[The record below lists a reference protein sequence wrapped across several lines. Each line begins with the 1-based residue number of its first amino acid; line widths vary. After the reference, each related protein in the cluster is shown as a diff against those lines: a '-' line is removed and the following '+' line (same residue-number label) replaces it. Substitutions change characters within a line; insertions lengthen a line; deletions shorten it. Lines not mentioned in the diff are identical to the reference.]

1 MSNTKVGERAKE
13 RISTRSITAA
23 AMLIAVSVVLQFL
36 EFSIPLIPSFVK
48 LDISDIPALI
58 GSFIMGPLYGV
69 AIEFVKNILH
79 LPFGTSSGVGEICNF
94 LFGAVFV
101 FVAGI
106 VYKKI
111 HTRKGAVLGS
121 VLGALAMAAL
131 SLPMNYF
138 FVYPAYV
145 VIFRMPLDAIIDAY
159 EAILAPIA
167 DKPTSNSLLN
177 CLIVFNLPFTFLKGI
192 LEAAICH
199 VIYKP
204 ISRLYHR

>member
-1 MSNTKVGERAKE
+1 
-13 RISTRSITAA
+13 
-23 AMLIAVSVVLQFL
+23 MLIAVSVVLQFL

-145 VIFRMPLDAIIDAY
+145 VIFRMPLDAIIEAY

-192 LEAAICH
+192 LEAAICY

>member
-1 MSNTKVGERAKE
+1 
-13 RISTRSITAA
+13 
-23 AMLIAVSVVLQFL
+23 
-36 EFSIPLIPSFVK
+36 
-48 LDISDIPALI
+48 
-58 GSFIMGPLYGV
+58 
-69 AIEFVKNILH
+69 
-79 LPFGTSSGVGEICNF
+79 
-94 LFGAVFV
+94 
-101 FVAGI
+101 
-106 VYKKI
+106 
-111 HTRKGAVLGS
+111 
-121 VLGALAMAAL
+121 MAAL

-145 VIFRMPLDAIIDAY
+145 VIFRMPLDAIIEAY

-192 LEAAICH
+192 LEAAICY